1 MAGTLVS
8 FEKKGDLAIVTLNNP
23 PVNSLSFQMFSQ
35 IEEAMQEL
43 IADRSVRGIVLV
55 GSGRNFSAGFDLS
68 SVSKDVKPD
77 FIAENMPKTHRM
89 LDLMEDSPKPIVA
102 AIAGNALGGGCEVA
116 LGCHYRVA
124 DKTATLGLPEVKVG
138 LLPGAGGTQR
148 LPRLIGLM
156 DGLQVIGQ
164 GKMLGGA
171 KALELGLVD
180 QLVEPGQVLEAAM
193 KLALEKS
200 GSSTHPKAR
209 EKSDKLP
216 PREMAE
222 QMFAM
227 ARHMIDSA
235 PVRFRAPARAV
246 ACIEAGVLEGYE
258 AGIAAEQKLF
268 VDCYFDEQAQG
279 LIHFFF
285 ASRSTGKIKE
295 LEGVAPVPVARVGVI
310 GGGTMGRD
318 IAFVHLLAGYPTHLL
333 EVDQGRLDAAVAT
346 IKGHFAR
353 RVEKKKLS
361 PADAEKLFAQ
371 LTPTLDYASL
381 AGVDLVIEAVFE
393 RMDIKKDVFTKLA
406 AACKPG
412 CILASNTSTL
422 PIAELAEVTKD
433 ASKVIG
439 LHFFSPARAMPLL
452 EIIRFGST
460 SKETIQTCLQ
470 VAKKIGKT
478 PVLVRDCYGF
488 LTNRIAFAYGA
499 EANALLE
506 EGATIEAIDQ
516 ATVAFGFPM
525 GPFTMGDMAGND
537 IAYHAIPG
545 MIQAYPNRARPV
557 SPLVDMM
564 FRAGRHGQK
573 AGKGFYAYDENK
585 KAKPDPEMAGM
596 VDEVRRVR
604 GVTPRTDISAEEITE
619 RIVYTWVNIAAD
631 CLEDGTALTPDDVD
645 VATVMGFGF
654 PAWKGGAMNYARQV
668 GFGKIVNAL
677 DRYAAKYGKVYEP
690 SAWLRRAAEGETSAT

>member
-1 MAGTLVS
+1 MAGSLVS
-8 FEKKGDLAIVTLNNP
+8 VEKKGDISVVTLNNP
-23 PVNSLSFQMFSQ
+23 PVNSLSFEMFSQ
-35 IEEAMQEL
+35 IDQTMQQL
-43 IADRSVRGIVLV
+43 ISDASVKGIVVV
-55 GSGRNFSAGFDLS
+55 GAGRNFSAGFDLS
-68 SVSKDVKPD
+68 SVSKDVQPD
-77 FIAENMPKTHRM
+77 FIATNMPKTHHM
-89 LDLMEDSPKPIVA
+89 LDRMEDSPKPIVA
-102 AIAGNALGGGCEVA
+102 AIAGNALGGGCELA

-148 LPRLIGLM
+148 LPRLVGLM

-164 GKMLGGA
+164 GKTLGAA
-171 KALELGLVD
+171 KAHQLGLVD
-180 QLVEPGQVLEAAM
+180 LLVEPGQVLEAAIQ
-193 KLALEKS
+193 LAVEKS
-200 GSSTHPKAR
+200 NQTSHPKAR
-209 EKSDKLP
+209 EKQDKLP

-227 ARHMIDSA
+227 ARHMIESA
-235 PVRFRAPARAV
+235 PVKFRAPGRAV
-246 ACIEAGVLEGYE
+246 ACIEAGALNGYA

-268 VDCYFDEQAQG
+268 VDCYFDEEAQG

-285 ASRSTGKIKE
+285 ASRSTGKIKD
-295 LEGVAPVPVARVGVI
+295 LEGTSPMKVGKVAVI

-333 EVDQGRLDAAVAT
+333 EVDQPRLDAAVAT
-346 IKGHFAR
+346 IKGHFDR
-353 RVEKKKLS
+353 RVEKNQLS

-371 LTPTLDYASL
+371 LTPTLDYPSL
-381 AGVDLVIEAVFE
+381 SDVDLVIEAVFE
-393 RMDIKKDVFTKLA
+393 RMDIKKDVFVKLA

-422 PIAELAEVTKD
+422 PIGELARVTKD

-452 EIIRFGST
+452 EIIRFDAT
-460 SKETIQTCLQ
+460 SKETIQTCLE
-470 VAKKIGKT
+470 VAKRIKKT

-506 EGATIEAIDQ
+506 EGASIEAIDQ

-545 MIQAYPNRARPV
+545 MMKAYPQRARKV
-557 SPLVDMM
+557 SPLVEMM
-564 FRAGRHGQK
+564 FKTGRHGQK
-573 AGKGFYAYDENK
+573 AGKGFYAYDASK
-585 KAKPDPEMAGM
+585 KAQPDPEMASM
-596 VDEVRRVR
+596 VETVRKDLGISARK
-604 GVTPRTDISAEEITE
+604 DISAEEITE

-631 CLEDGTALTPDDVD
+631 CLEDGTALSPDDVD

-654 PAWKGGAMNYARQV
+654 PAWKGGAMNYARHV
-668 GFGKIVNAL
+668 GFGKIVTSL
-677 DRYAAKYGKVYEP
+677 DQYAAKYGKVYEP
-690 SAWLRRAAEGETSAT
+690 SAWLRRAAEKE

>member
-1 MAGTLVS
+1 MAGKLVS

-23 PVNSLSFQMFSQ
+23 PVNSLSFEMFSQ
-35 IEEAMQEL
+35 IEETMQEL
-43 IADRSVRGIVLV
+43 IADRSVKGIVLV
-55 GSGRNFSAGFDLS
+55 GAGKNFSAGFDLS
-68 SVSKDVKPD
+68 SVSKDVKPE
-77 FIAENMPKTHRM
+77 FIGDNMPKTHRM
-89 LDLMEDSPKPIVA
+89 LDRMEDSPKPIVA

-124 DKTATLGLPEVKVG
+124 DKTATMGLPEVKVG

-156 DGLQVIGQ
+156 DALQVIGQ
-164 GKMLGGA
+164 GKTLNA
-171 KALELGLVD
+171 TKAHELGLVD
-180 QLVEPGQVLEAAM
+180 QLVEPGQALDAAM
-193 KLALEKS
+193 KLASEKS
-200 GSSTHPKAR
+200 NQSSHPKAR
-209 EKSDKLP
+209 EKADKLP
-216 PREMAE
+216 PREMSE

-227 ARHMIDSA
+227 ARHMIENA
-235 PVRFRAPARAV
+235 PVKFRAPGRAV
-246 ACIEAGVLEGYE
+246 SCIEAGVLNGYE

-268 VDCYFDEQAQG
+268 VDCYFDEEAQG

-295 LEGVAPVPVARVGVI
+295 LEGVAPMKVAKVAVI

-333 EVDQGRLDAAVAT
+333 EVDQPRLDAAVAT
-346 IKGHFAR
+346 IKGHFDR
-353 RVEKKKLS
+353 RVEKNKLS
-361 PADAEKLFAQ
+361 RADADRLFGQ
-371 LTPTLDYASL
+371 LTPTLDYQSL
-381 AGVDLVIEAVFE
+381 ADVDLVIEAVFE
-393 RMDIKKDVFTKLA
+393 RMDIKKDVFIKLA
-406 AACKPG
+406 AACKPS

-422 PIAELAEVTKD
+422 PIGELASVTKD

-452 EIIRFGST
+452 EIIRFSST
-460 SKETIQTCLQ
+460 SKETIQTCLE
-470 VAKKIGKT
+470 VSKRIKKT

-506 EGATIEAIDQ
+506 EGASIEAIDK

-537 IAYHAIPG
+537 IGYHAIPG
-545 MIQAYPNRARPV
+545 MIKAYPARARKV
-557 SPLVDMM
+557 SPLVEKM
-564 FRAGRHGQK
+564 FQAGRHGQK
-573 AGKGFYAYDENK
+573 VGKGFYAYDENK
-585 KAKPDPEMAGM
+585 KAKPDAEVAAM
-596 VDEVRRVR
+596 VDDVRKEL
-604 GVTPRTDISAEEITE
+604 GIKPRTDITPEEITE

-631 CLEDGTALTPDDVD
+631 CLGDGTALSPDDVD

-654 PAWKGGAMNYARQV
+654 PAWKGGAMNYARHV
-668 GFGKIVNAL
+668 GFGKIVAAL
-677 DRYAAKYGKVYEP
+677 DKYAAKYGKVYEP
-690 SAWLRRAAEGETSAT
+690 SPWLRRAAEKA

>member
-1 MAGTLVS
+1 MAGSLVS
-8 FEKKGDLAIVTLNNP
+8 VEKKGDLAIVTLNNP
-23 PVNSLSFQMFSQ
+23 PVNSLSFDMFSQ
-35 IEEAMQEL
+35 IDQTMQHL
-43 IADRSVRGIVLV
+43 IADESVRGIVLV
-55 GSGRNFSAGFDLS
+55 GAGKNFSAGFDLS

-89 LDLMEDSPKPIVA
+89 LDRMEDSPKPIVA
-102 AIAGNALGGGCEVA
+102 AIAGNALGGGCELA

-148 LPRLIGLM
+148 LPRLVGLM

-164 GKMLGGA
+164 GKTLSGT
-171 KALELGLVD
+171 KAFELGLVD
-180 QLVEPGQVLEAAM
+180 QLVEPGQVLEAAIE
-193 KLALEKS
+193 LARSKS
-200 GSSTHPKAR
+200 TQTTHPKAR
-209 EKSDKLP
+209 EKQDKLP
-216 PREMAE
+216 PREMSE

-227 ARHMIDSA
+227 ARQMIENA
-235 PVRFRAPARAV
+235 PVKFRAPGRAV
-246 ACIEAGVLEGYE
+246 RCIEAGVLDGYA
-258 AGIAAEQKLF
+258 AGIAAEQQLF
-268 VDCYFDEQAQG
+268 VDCYFDEEAQG

-295 LEGVAPVPVARVGVI
+295 LEGVAPMKVARVAVI

-333 EVDQGRLDAAVAT
+333 EMDQPRLDAAVAT

-353 RVEKKKLS
+353 RVEKKQLS
-361 PADAEKLFAQ
+361 AADAEKLFSQ

-381 AGVDLVIEAVFE
+381 SEVDLVIEAVFE
-393 RMDIKKDVFTKLA
+393 RMDIKKEVFKKLA
-406 AACKPG
+406 AACKPS

-422 PIAELAEVTKD
+422 PIGELAAVTRD
-433 ASKVIG
+433 SSKVIG

-452 EIIRFGST
+452 EIIRFDAT
-460 SKETIQTCLQ
+460 SKETIQTCLE
-470 VAKKIGKT
+470 VAKRIKKT
-478 PVLVRDCYGF
+478 PVLVKDCYGF

-545 MIQAYPNRARPV
+545 MMKAYPDRARKV
-557 SPLVDMM
+557 SPLVDKM
-564 FRAGRHGQK
+564 FESGRHGQK

-585 KAKPDPEMAGM
+585 KAKTDPEMTAM
-596 VDEVRRVR
+596 VAEVRKQLGVAVR
-604 GVTPRTDISAEEITE
+604 SDISAEEITE
-619 RIVYTWVNIAAD
+619 RIVYTWINIAAD
-631 CLEDGTALTPDDVD
+631 CLEDGTALSPDDVD

-654 PAWKGGAMNYARQV
+654 PAWKGGAMNYARHV
-668 GFGKIVNAL
+668 GFGKIVKSL
-677 DRYAAKYGKVYEP
+677 DQYAAKYGKVYEP
-690 SAWLRRAAEGETSAT
+690 SAWLRRAAQSE